1 MHFLIRQAWGRRRH
15 SLEAARL
22 HHLRMNMM
30 MSLRRKKKLQP
41 QVSGGACGTGCS
53 LESLSASVSL
63 MAVMLFF
70 VAVAGCA
77 LWVSPRVRWL
87 LFAALPACRPSC
99 IAEGTSSLQLRG
111 ATSVQ
116 AEFLQVLF

>member
-1 MHFLIRQAWGRRRH
+1 
-15 SLEAARL
+15 
-22 HHLRMNMM
+22 

-87 LFAALPACRPSC
+87 LFAALPACRPSF
-99 IAEGTSSLQLRG
+99 IAEGTSSLQLREPLRFRQSFSRFFFDH
-111 ATSVQ
+111 ARD
-116 AEFLQVLF
+116 